1 MGRLAAERRRP
12 VAQASV
18 LLRLERDGPLTNAQL
33 AAAESVRPQS
43 MQETMRSLEEAG
55 LVARS
60 ADLHDGRKIMFSLTK
75 LGRATHQRETDEGQ
89 RWLVES
95 IERHLNAAERRALLR
110 AATLIGRLLGEDPTK
125 APGRSVPSARAKG

>member
-1 MGRLAAERRRP
+1 

-43 MQETMRSLEEAG
+43 MQETMRSLEAAG

-60 ADLHDGRKIMFSLTK
+60 ADPHDGRKIMFSLTE
-75 LGRATHQRETDEGQ
+75 LGRSTHQRETDEGQ
-89 RWLVES
+89 RWLVEC
-95 IERHLNAAERRALLR
+95 IDRHLNAAERRALLR
-110 AATLIGRLLGEDPTK
+110 AAGLIGRLLEEDPVDGT
-125 APGRSVPSARAKG
+125 ARENGVLRSDRTIQLR